1 VLRQQAAT
9 KEAKSDASASG
20 LSKLMSDPAMKEYLR
35 QAQMEKIRSMYAD
48 LFKELKL
55 TPEQSDKFLQ
65 MLTDVASKGMAKYM
79 AAGQGTPEQAPAA
92 SSNEL
97 GTQLQALLGDA
108 GYARFKEYSDE
119 IPARTTISLLNS
131 QLGDSP
137 LSGEQSAK
145 LLQVV
150 KAEPSS
156 LTMGITGAP
165 DKAFMGS
172 QAEIDGFLGQVAAS
186 NQRIEQQA
194 ASFLAPD
201 QLATLNTVLTNAIN
215 TRKLQAAALIQKH

>member
-1 VLRQQAAT
+1 M
-9 KEAKSDASASG
+9 G
-20 LSKLMSDPAMKEYLR
+20 PA
-35 QAQMEKIRSMYAD
+35 
-48 LFKELKL
+48 
-55 TPEQSDKFLQ
+55 
-65 MLTDVASKGMAKYM
+65 
-79 AAGQGTPEQAPAA
+79 QGTADQTPAEPA
-92 SSNEL
+92 SEL
-97 GTQLQALLGDA
+97 GSQLQALLGDA
-108 GYARFKEYSDE
+108 GYARWKEYSDE

-131 QLGDSP
+131 QLGDNPVS
-137 LSGEQSAK
+137 SEQSAK

-150 KAEPSS
+150 KAEPSN

-172 QAEIDGFLGQVAAS
+172 QADIVSFLDQVAAS